1 MTAYSTLRNVWFRRA
16 NQRAI
21 GGRPHLTLGAEH
33 FCSTSFV
40 ISSHFPL
47 TLSLFYPPSTSHPSP
62 DPQSTVNS
70 PWLPGWGTEPTM
82 ARKSNPPKSLRITI
96 PNRSASGPLP
106 QSPPP
111 QGPLPQLTV
120 SRQPIARVN
129 RRNAIRRP
137 PAQSGPTSP
146 TPAGPELKDI
156 ILHGPLVDRALGLP
170 PPPPPPPPSTPRQR
184 TPLPPMRPSNVD
196 YNTLPLPP
204 IPDDSATPRPRRAI
218 FLLEELMDNL
228 MDELRNLQ
236 LEAELTQD
244 DPT

>member
-1 MTAYSTLRNVWFRRA
+1 MAQQMGQREAASTSRLTAAEGLLRNHLV
-16 NQRAI
+16 AI
-21 GGRPHLTLGAEH
+21 YTAPFGSILH
-33 FCSTSFV
+33 
-40 ISSHFPL
+40 
-47 TLSLFYPPSTSHPSP
+47 
-62 DPQSTVNS
+62 PQSTVNS

-129 RRNAIRRP
+129 RRNAIRCP

-228 MDELRNLQ
+228 MDELCNLQ

-244 DPT
+244 NPT